1 MSELIQFLDSK
12 GVSLADDQKAVLS
25 SSDKSTLVIP
35 LIHQRVLSVSGED
48 TEKFLQGQLTCDV
61 KAVTSRGSSLGAHC
75 NIKGHMISLFRLL
88 GVKNDEIWMRMSHDI
103 FDSALTNLK
112 KYIIFSKAEA
122 TDISKQVSGIGI
134 TGPGAQALVERFFE
148 QSPSEDNGVLK
159 LSNGIV
165 VRVPGDRYEIW
176 METTQLVELLD
187 KLPDEVGF
195 GATNDWVLSEIDA
208 AIPDLRAETQE
219 DFIPQMTNLQAL
231 DGVSFTK
238 GCYTGQEIVT
248 RLQHRGVLKKPMYVA
263 EVSSDTAPQP
273 GQKISSAG
281 GSTVGE
287 VVLVASVKSESAL
300 FRVLAVIN
308 KKAAD
313 EEELQLVDSSASL
326 KILDLPYQLDP
337 ELFTRKDHTV

>member
-25 SSDKSTLVIP
+25 SSDKSTLVVP

-61 KAVTSRGSSLGAHC
+61 KNAASRGSSLGAHC

-88 GVKNDEIWMRMSHDI
+88 GFKNDEIWMRMSHDI

-112 KYIIFSKAEA
+112 KYIIFSKAKA
-122 TDISKQVSGIGI
+122 TDISEQVSGIGI
-134 TGPGAQALVERFFE
+134 TGPGAQALIERLFE
-148 QSPSEDNGVLK
+148 QSPSEDNGALK

-165 VRVPGDRYEIW
+165 VRVPGNRYEIW
-176 METTQLVELLD
+176 METSKLIEMLD

-195 GATNDWVLSEIDA
+195 GSTNDWILGEIDA
-208 AIPDLRAETQE
+208 GLPDLRTETQE

-248 RLQHRGVLKKPMYVA
+248 RLQHRGVLKKPMYIA
-263 EVSSDTAPQP
+263 EVNSDIAPQP
-273 GQKISSAG
+273 GQKVTSPS

-287 VVLVASVKSESAL
+287 IVLAASIKKETSL
-300 FRVLAVIN
+300 FKVLAVMN

-313 EEELQLVDSSASL
+313 EEELQLAASSSSL

-337 ELFTRKDHTV
+337 ELFTRKGRTV